1 MTPGG
6 TATAA
11 RSEPAGARPG
21 EPLVL
26 VGNPNVGK
34 SVLFGYLTGKYVTV
48 SNYPGTTVEVSRGTL
63 TLEGVRRTLV
73 DTPGVNSLVPMS
85 EDERVTRD
93 ILLTERQRVLI
104 QVGDTKNLGR
114 TLFLT
119 LQIAEM
125 EVPFVLCLN
134 MRDEAASRGIR
145 VDSRRL
151 GESLGV
157 EVVPTVAVRREGIS
171 ELMTAVR
178 LARPSTWKVHYDAP
192 FEAAIAAIS
201 ALLPDAPLA
210 RRALALMI
218 LAGDD
223 SLTGWLRAR
232 IPEAS
237 LARMEE
243 IRDVLQR
250 DSRVPLG
257 VLINRQRQREADRLV
272 ARVRE
277 ATPTRRAPLGRLLD
291 RLTLHPIFGLPI
303 LAGVLYA
310 FYLFVGV
317 FGAGTA
323 VDFLEDTVFGAWLNP
338 WMIGAV
344 NGSVPWAWLRD
355 FLVGEYGLL
364 TMAVTYSIAII
375 LPIVTTFFLAF
386 GILEDSGY
394 LPRLAVLV
402 NRLFKVI
409 GLNGKAVL
417 PMVLGLGCDTM
428 ATLTTR
434 ILETPKERTIA
445 ILMLALGVPCS
456 AQLTVTLAMLGG
468 LSWKAMAVWLSVV
481 VGCLVSVGFMASRI
495 LPGRG
500 SDFILEI
507 PPLRRPTLSNIAT
520 KTVARVEW
528 YLKEAV
534 PLFLLGTVILF
545 VGDRFGALAVVERA
559 AAPVVHGVLGLP
571 PETAGVFILGFLRRD
586 FGAAGLFRM
595 ADAGMLDPVGI
606 VVVLSTITLF
616 IPCIA
621 NFFMIVKEK
630 SWGVALAVAAFIFPF
645 AFLVGG
651 ALNAILR
658 GLGVVL

>member
-1 MTPGG
+1 MTTGG
-6 TATAA
+6 TAPARAETPAA
-11 RSEPAGARPG
+11 RAPA
-21 EPLVL
+21 PLVL

-34 SVLFGYLTGKYVTV
+34 SVLFGFLTGKYVTV

-63 TLEGVRRTLV
+63 ALEGARRTLV

-93 ILLTERQRVLI
+93 ILLDDRQRVVI

-125 EVPFVLCLN
+125 EIPFVIGLN
-134 MRDEAASRGIR
+134 MRDEAATRGIR
-145 VDSRRL
+145 VDTRRL
-151 GESLGV
+151 GERLGV
-157 EVVPTVAVRREGIS
+157 EVVPTVAIRREGIAD
-171 ELMTAVR
+171 LMSALR
-178 LARPSTWKVHYDAP
+178 LARPSTWRIQYDAP
-192 FEAAIAAIS
+192 LEAGIAAIAA
-201 ALLPDAPLA
+201 LLPEAPVA

-232 IPEAS
+232 VPEAS

-243 IRDVLQR
+243 VRDALQR
-250 DSRVPLG
+250 DSRVPLA
-257 VLINRQRQREADRLV
+257 VLINRHRQREADRL
-272 ARVRE
+272 AAQVRE
-277 ATPTRRAPLGRLLD
+277 STAANRAPLGRLLD
-291 RLTLHPIFGLPI
+291 RIALHPVLGLPI
-303 LAGVLYA
+303 LAAVLYV

-323 VDFLEDTVFGAWLNP
+323 VDFLENTVFGAWLNP
-338 WMIGAV
+338 SLIGLV
-344 NGSVPWAWLRD
+344 DRHVGWLWARD
-355 FLVGEYGLL
+355 LLVGEYGLL
-364 TMAVTYSIAII
+364 TMAVTYSLAII

-402 NRLFKVI
+402 NRLFKII

-434 ILETPKERTIA
+434 ILETRKERTIA

-456 AQLTVTLAMLGG
+456 AQLTVTLAMLSG
-468 LSWKAMAVWLSVV
+468 LSWKATVVWLSVV
-481 VGCLVSVGFMASRI
+481 VGSLVSVGFLASRI
-495 LPGRG
+495 IPGRG

-507 PPLRRPTLSNIAT
+507 PPLRRPALSNIAT
-520 KTVARVEW
+520 KTLARVEW

-534 PLFLLGTVILF
+534 PLFLLGTLILF
-545 VGDRFGALAVVERA
+545 LGDRSGALAVVERA
-559 AAPVVHGVLGLP
+559 AAPLVQGVLGLP
-571 PETAGVFILGFLRRD
+571 PETAGVFILGFMRRD

-595 ADAGMLDPVGI
+595 ADAGLLDAVNV

-616 IPCIA
+616 IPCVA

-630 SWGVALAVAAFIFPF
+630 SWGVAIAVAAFIFPF

-651 ALNAILR
+651 VLNTLLR
-658 GLGVVL
+658 GMGVAL